1 MYENP
6 PIQEPSMFIKV
17 LYGDNEEALFNP
29 NCRTLL
35 LLEHIK
41 ETVGYQPEIDIDLSD
56 ENGFIVHLLRS
67 PPLQY
72 ASDVLESR
80 RTFILVK
87 VSKNEDGTESV
98 EPMLN
103 NLRANRP
110 NAFER
115 LTSSN
120 YDSRGQ
126 ALDAGDKRLNRQ
138 KSKKSGKRR

>member
-1 MYENP
+1 MKED
-6 PIQEPSMFIKV
+6 SAMFIKV
-17 LYGDNEEALFNP
+17 LYGDNLEALFNP

-41 ETVGYQPEIDIDLSD
+41 ETVGYQHDIDIDLSD

-87 VSKNEDGTESV
+87 VSKNDDGSESV
-98 EPMLN
+98 EPMLKD
-103 NLRANRP
+103 LQSNRP

-120 YDSRGQ
+120 YDSRGST
-126 ALDAGDKRLNRQ
+126 LETGDKKYNRQ
-138 KSKKSGKRR
+138 RSSKKTAKRK

>member
-1 MYENP
+1 MFENP
-6 PIQEPSMFIKV
+6 SVQQPSMFIKV

-41 ETVGYQPEIDIDLSD
+41 EKVGYLPETDIDLSD

-87 VSKNEDGTESV
+87 VSKNDDGTELV
-98 EPMLN
+98 EPMLK
-103 NLRANRP
+103 NLQANRP

-120 YDSRGQ
+120 DSRGQ
-126 ALDAGDKRLNRQ
+126 AIDSNDKRVSRQ
-138 KSKKSGKRR
+138 KSKKSGKRK

>member
-1 MYENP
+1 MYDNP
-6 PIQEPSMFIKV
+6 AVQEPSMFIKV

-41 ETVGYQPEIDIDLSD
+41 EKVGYQPEIDIDLSD

-87 VSKNEDGTESV
+87 VSK
-98 EPMLN
+98 
-103 NLRANRP
+103 
-110 NAFER
+110 R

-126 ALDAGDKRLNRQ
+126 VMDVGDKRLNRQ